1 MSVHLLQRDLVV
13 VHQKAKLVE
22 LTNQYELQDA
32 DGNGI
37 GFVQEV
43 GQSTGRKVLRALTK
57 FDQYLSHRLEISDAD
72 GQAVLTLVRPA
83 KFMKSRV
90 DVADAAGAPLGSIV
104 QQNVVGKKRF
114 TFEAPDGAVVGEL
127 LGENWRS
134 WDFQIVDPSG
144 TEVARVTKKWT
155 GVLREG
161 FTTADRYIFEAQA
174 ALNGALRPLA
184 FAAAL
189 AIDTALKQDER

>member
-1 MSVHLLQRDLVV
+1 MHLLERDLVV

-37 GFVQEV
+37 GFVEEV
-43 GQSTGRKVLRALTK
+43 GQSKGRKVLRALTK
-57 FDQYLSHRLEISDAD
+57 FDQYLTHRLEIRDAE
-72 GQAVLTLVRPA
+72 GRAVLTLVRPA

-90 DVADAAGAPLGSIV
+90 DVADAAGAALGSIV

-114 TFEAPDGAVVGEL
+114 TFEAPDGTVVGEL

-155 GVLREG
+155 GLLREG
-161 FTTADRYIFEAQA
+161 FTTADRYVFEAQP
-174 ALNGALRPLA
+174 ALDGALRPLA

-189 AIDTALKQDER
+189 AIDTALKQDEH

>member
-144 TEVARVTKKWT
+144 TEVASSAS
-155 GVLREG
+155 GVG
-161 FTTADRYIFEAQA
+161 ASSTTSGRWSPNATRRAMSSERSP
-174 ALNGALRPLA
+174 RPDAGSLG
-184 FAAAL
+184 
-189 AIDTALKQDER
+189 TAVP

>member
-1 MSVHLLQRDLVV
+1 MTLLERDLVV

-37 GFVQEV
+37 GFVEEV
-43 GQSTGRKVLRALTK
+43 GQSKGRKVLRALTK
-57 FDQYLSHRLEISDAD
+57 FDQYLTHRLEIRD
-72 GQAVLTLVRPA
+72 GDGSVALSLVRPA

-90 DVADAAGAPLGSIV
+90 DVTDAAGTAIGSIV
-104 QQNVVGKKRF
+104 QQNVMGKKRF
-114 TFEAPDGAVVGEL
+114 TFEAPDGSVVGEL

-134 WDFQIVDPSG
+134 WDFQIVDPNG
-144 TEVARVTKKWT
+144 VEVARVTKKWS
-155 GVLREG
+155 GLLREG
-161 FTTADRYIFEAQA
+161 FTTADRYVFEAKPG
-174 ALNGALRPLA
+174 LTGTLRPLA

-189 AIDTALKQDER
+189 AIDTALKQDDR